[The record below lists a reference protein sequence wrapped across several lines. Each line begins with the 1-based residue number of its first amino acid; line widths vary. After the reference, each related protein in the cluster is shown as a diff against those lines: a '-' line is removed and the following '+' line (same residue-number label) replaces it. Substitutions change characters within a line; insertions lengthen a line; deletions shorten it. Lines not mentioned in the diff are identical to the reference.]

1 MNWGRSL
8 ILVFV
13 VFAAFMGYLVYRAAG
28 THFDLVSKEYYKDEL
43 RYQDKIDGFRNAAAM
58 DAVQLRVDS
67 AGVLQIRFPDQM
79 KGRPV
84 QGSLWLYCKTDAGKD
99 VHIPLVEDT
108 TGIRVINVSGRPSG
122 KYLAKLHWEVL
133 QVPYEFEQEIII
145 P

>member
-8 ILVFV
+8 ILVFI
-13 VFAAFMGYLVYRAAG
+13 VFAAFMGYLVYRASG

-58 DAVQLRVDS
+58 EAVQLRVDS
-67 AGVLQIRFPDQM
+67 TGILQIRFPEQM
-79 KGRPV
+79 KGKPV

-99 VHIPLVEDT
+99 VHIPLAEDT
-108 TGIRVINVSGRPSG
+108 TGMRVINVSGKASG
-122 KYLAKLHWEVL
+122 KYQAKLHWEVL
-133 QVPYEFEQEIII
+133 RVPYEFEQEIII

>member
-8 ILVFV
+8 ILVFI
-13 VFAAFMGYLVYRAAG
+13 VFAAFMGYLVYRASG

-67 AGVLQIRFPDQM
+67 TGILQIRFPEQM
-79 KGRPV
+79 KGKPV
-84 QGSLWLYCKTDAGKD
+84 VGSLWLYCKTDAGKD
-99 VHIPLVEDT
+99 LHIPLAEDT
-108 TGIRVINVSGRPSG
+108 TGMRVINVSGKASG
-122 KYLAKLHWEVL
+122 KYQAKLHWEVL
-133 QVPYEFEQEIII
+133 RVPYEFEQEIII

>member
-13 VFAAFMGYLVYRAAG
+13 VFAAFMGYLVYRASG

-43 RYQDKIDGFRNAAAM
+43 RYQDKIDGFRNAAAL

-67 AGVLQIRFPDQM
+67 AGILQIRFPEQM
-79 KGRPV
+79 KGKPV

-99 VHIPLVEDT
+99 VHIPLAEDT
-108 TGIRVINVSGRPSG
+108 TGLRVFNVSGRPSG

-133 QVPYEFEQEIII
+133 SVPYEFEQEIII
-145 P
+145 R

>member
-8 ILVFV
+8 ILVFI
-13 VFAAFMGYLVYRAAG
+13 VFAAFMGYLVYRASG

-67 AGVLQIRFPDQM
+67 TGILQIRFPEQM
-79 KGRPV
+79 KGKPV
-84 QGSLWLYCKTDAGKD
+84 VGSLWLYCKTDAGKD
-99 VHIPLVEDT
+99 LHIPLAEDT
-108 TGIRVINVSGRPSG
+108 TGMRVINVSGKASG

-133 QVPYEFEQEIII
+133 RVPYEFEQEIII

>member
-8 ILVFV
+8 ILVFI
-13 VFAAFMGYLVYRAAG
+13 VFAAFMGYLVYRASG

-58 DAVQLRVDS
+58 EAVQLRVDS
-67 AGVLQIRFPDQM
+67 AGILQIRFPEQM
-79 KGRPV
+79 KGKPV

-99 VHIPLVEDT
+99 LHIPLAEDT
-108 TGIRVINVSGRPSG
+108 TGMRVINLSGKASG
-122 KYLAKLHWEVL
+122 KYQAKLHWEVL
-133 QVPYEFEQEIII
+133 RVPYEFEQEIII

>member
-13 VFAAFMGYLVYRAAG
+13 VFAAFMGYLVYRASG

-43 RYQDKIDGFRNAAAM
+43 RYQDKIDGFRNAAAL

-67 AGVLQIRFPDQM
+67 AGILQIRFPEQM
-79 KGRPV
+79 KGKPV
-84 QGSLWLYCKTDAGKD
+84 QGSLWLYCKMDAGKD
-99 VHIPLVEDT
+99 VHIPLAEDT
-108 TGIRVINVSGRPSG
+108 TALRVFNVSGRPSG

-133 QVPYEFEQEIII
+133 SVPYEFEQEIII
-145 P
+145 R

>member
-13 VFAAFMGYLVYRAAG
+13 VFAAFMGYLVYRASG

-58 DAVQLRVDS
+58 EAVQLRVDS
-67 AGVLQIRFPDQM
+67 TGILQIRFPEQM
-79 KGRPV
+79 KGKPV

-99 VHIPLVEDT
+99 IHILLAEDT
-108 TGIRVINVSGRPSG
+108 TGMRVINVSGKASG
-122 KYLAKLHWEVL
+122 KYQAKLHWEVL
-133 QVPYEFEQEIII
+133 RVPYEFEQEIII

>member
-8 ILVFV
+8 ILVFI
-13 VFAAFMGYLVYRAAG
+13 VFAAFMGYLVYRASG

-58 DAVQLRVDS
+58 EAVQLRVDS
-67 AGVLQIRFPDQM
+67 TGILQIRFPEQM
-79 KGRPV
+79 KGKPV

-99 VHIPLVEDT
+99 LHIPLAEDT
-108 TGIRVINVSGRPSG
+108 TGIRVINLSGKASG
-122 KYLAKLHWEVL
+122 KYQAKLHWEVL
-133 QVPYEFEQEIII
+133 RVPYEFEQEIII

>member
-8 ILVFV
+8 ILVFI
-13 VFAAFMGYLVYRAAG
+13 VFAAFMGYLVYRASG

-58 DAVQLRVDS
+58 EAVQLRVDS
-67 AGVLQIRFPDQM
+67 TGILQIRFPEQM
-79 KGRPV
+79 KGKPV

-99 VHIPLVEDT
+99 LHIPLAEDT
-108 TGIRVINVSGRPSG
+108 TGMRVINLSGKASG
-122 KYLAKLHWEVL
+122 KYQAKLHWEVL
-133 QVPYEFEQEIII
+133 RVPYEFEQEIII

>member
-13 VFAAFMGYLVYRAAG
+13 VFAAFMGYLVYRASG

-58 DAVQLRVDS
+58 EAVQLRVDS
-67 AGVLQIRFPDQM
+67 TGILQIRFPEQM
-79 KGRPV
+79 KGKPV

-99 VHIPLVEDT
+99 LHIPLAEDT
-108 TGIRVINVSGRPSG
+108 TGMRVINVSGKASG
-122 KYLAKLHWEVL
+122 KYQAKLHWEVL
-133 QVPYEFEQEIII
+133 RVPYEFEQEIII

>member
-8 ILVFV
+8 ILVFI
-13 VFAAFMGYLVYRAAG
+13 VFAAFMGYLVYRASG

-58 DAVQLRVDS
+58 EAVQLRVDS
-67 AGVLQIRFPDQM
+67 TGILQIRFPEQM
-79 KGRPV
+79 KGKPV

-99 VHIPLVEDT
+99 IHIPLAEDT
-108 TGIRVINVSGRPSG
+108 TGMRVINVSGKASG
-122 KYLAKLHWEVL
+122 KYQAKLHWEVL
-133 QVPYEFEQEIII
+133 RVPYEFEQEIII

>member
-8 ILVFV
+8 ILVFI
-13 VFAAFMGYLVYRAAG
+13 VFAAFMGYLVYRASG

-58 DAVQLRVDS
+58 EAVQLRVDS
-67 AGVLQIRFPDQM
+67 TGILQIRVPEQM
-79 KGRPV
+79 KGKPV

-99 VHIPLVEDT
+99 LHIPLAEDT
-108 TGIRVINVSGRPSG
+108 TGMRVINVSGKAFG
-122 KYLAKLHWEVL
+122 KYQAKLHWEVL
-133 QVPYEFEQEIII
+133 RVPYEFEQEIII

>member
-8 ILVFV
+8 ILVFI
-13 VFAAFMGYLVYRAAG
+13 VFAAFMGYLVYRASG

-58 DAVQLRVDS
+58 EAVQLKVDS
-67 AGVLQIRFPDQM
+67 TGILQIRFPEQM
-79 KGRPV
+79 KGKPV

-99 VHIPLVEDT
+99 LHIPLAEDT
-108 TGIRVINVSGRPSG
+108 TGMRVINVSGKASG

-133 QVPYEFEQEIII
+133 RVPYEFEQEIII

>member
-13 VFAAFMGYLVYRAAG
+13 VFAAFMGYLVYRASG

-58 DAVQLRVDS
+58 EAVQLRVDS
-67 AGVLQIRFPDQM
+67 TGILQIRFPEQM
-79 KGRPV
+79 KGKPV
-84 QGSLWLYCKTDAGKD
+84 QGSLWLYCKMDAGKD
-99 VHIPLVEDT
+99 IHIPLAEDT
-108 TGIRVINVSGRPSG
+108 TGMRVINVSGKASG
-122 KYLAKLHWEVL
+122 KYQAKLHWEVL
-133 QVPYEFEQEIII
+133 RVPYEFEQEIII

>member
-8 ILVFV
+8 ILVFIL
-13 VFAAFMGYLVYRAAG
+13 FAAFMGYLVYRASA

-43 RYQDKIDGFRNAAAM
+43 RYQDKIDGFRNAAAL

-67 AGVLQIRFPDQM
+67 AGILQIRFPEKM
-79 KGRPV
+79 KGKPV

-99 VHIPLVEDT
+99 LHIPLAEDT
-108 TGIRVINVSGRPSG
+108 TGIRVINVLGRASG
-122 KYLAKLHWEVL
+122 KYLAKLHWEVMRI
-133 QVPYEFEQEIII
+133 PYEFEQEIII

>member
-8 ILVFV
+8 ILVFI
-13 VFAAFMGYLVYRAAG
+13 VFAAFMGYLVYRASA

-43 RYQDKIDGFRNAAAM
+43 RYQDKIDGFRNSAAL

-67 AGVLQIRFPDQM
+67 TGILQIRFPEQM
-79 KGRPV
+79 KGKPV
-84 QGSLWLYCKTDAGKD
+84 LGLLWLYCKTDAGKD
-99 VHIPLVEDT
+99 LHIPLAEDT
-108 TGIRVINVSGRPSG
+108 TGMCVINVSGKASG

-133 QVPYEFEQEIII
+133 RVPYEFEQEIII

>member
-13 VFAAFMGYLVYRAAG
+13 VFAAFMGYLVYRASG

-58 DAVQLRVDS
+58 EAVQLRVDS
-67 AGVLQIRFPDQM
+67 TGILQIRFPEQM
-79 KGRPV
+79 KGKPV

-99 VHIPLVEDT
+99 LHIPLAEDT
-108 TGIRVINVSGRPSG
+108 TGMRVINLSGKASG
-122 KYLAKLHWEVL
+122 KYQAKLHWEVL
-133 QVPYEFEQEIII
+133 RVPYEFEQEIII

>member
-13 VFAAFMGYLVYRAAG
+13 VFAAFMGYLVYRASG

-58 DAVQLRVDS
+58 EAVQLRVDS
-67 AGVLQIRFPDQM
+67 VGILQIRFPEQM
-79 KGRPV
+79 KGKPV

-99 VHIPLVEDT
+99 LHIPLAEDT
-108 TGIRVINVSGRPSG
+108 TGMRVINLSGKASG
-122 KYLAKLHWEVL
+122 KYQAKLHWEVL
-133 QVPYEFEQEIII
+133 RVPYEFEQEIII

>member
-13 VFAAFMGYLVYRAAG
+13 VFAAFMGYLVYRASG

-58 DAVQLRVDS
+58 EAVQLRVDS
-67 AGVLQIRFPDQM
+67 TGILQIRFPEQM
-79 KGRPV
+79 KGKPV

-99 VHIPLVEDT
+99 LHIPLAEDT
-108 TGIRVINVSGRPSG
+108 TGIRVINLSGKASG
-122 KYLAKLHWEVL
+122 KYQAKLHWEVL
-133 QVPYEFEQEIII
+133 RVPYEFEQEIII

>member
-8 ILVFV
+8 ILVFIL
-13 VFAAFMGYLVYRAAG
+13 FAAFMGYLVYRASG

-58 DAVQLRVDS
+58 EAVQLRVDS
-67 AGVLQIRFPDQM
+67 TGILQIRFPEQM
-79 KGRPV
+79 KGKPV

-99 VHIPLVEDT
+99 LHIPLAEDT
-108 TGIRVINVSGRPSG
+108 TGMRVINVSGKASG
-122 KYLAKLHWEVL
+122 KYQAKLHWEVL
-133 QVPYEFEQEIII
+133 RVPYEFEQEIII

>member
-1 MNWGRSL
+1 
-8 ILVFV
+8 VFI
-13 VFAAFMGYLVYRAAG
+13 VFAAFMGYLVYRASG

-67 AGVLQIRFPDQM
+67 TGILQIRFPEQM
-79 KGRPV
+79 KGKPV
-84 QGSLWLYCKTDAGKD
+84 VGSLWLYCKTDAGKD
-99 VHIPLVEDT
+99 LHIPLAEDT
-108 TGIRVINVSGRPSG
+108 TGMRVINVSGKASG

-133 QVPYEFEQEIII
+133 RVPYEFEQEIII

>member
-8 ILVFV
+8 ILVFI
-13 VFAAFMGYLVYRAAG
+13 VFAAFMGYLVYRASG

-58 DAVQLRVDS
+58 EAVQLRVDS
-67 AGVLQIRFPDQM
+67 TGILQIRFPEQM
-79 KGRPV
+79 KGKPV

-99 VHIPLVEDT
+99 LHIPLAEDT
-108 TGIRVINVSGRPSG
+108 TGMRVINVSGKASG
-122 KYLAKLHWEVL
+122 KYQAKLHWEVL
-133 QVPYEFEQEIII
+133 RVPYEFEQEIII

>member
-13 VFAAFMGYLVYRAAG
+13 VFAAFMGYLVYRASG

-58 DAVQLRVDS
+58 EAVQLKVDS
-67 AGVLQIRFPDQM
+67 TGILQIRFPEQM
-79 KGRPV
+79 KGKPV

-99 VHIPLVEDT
+99 LHIPLAEDT
-108 TGIRVINVSGRPSG
+108 TGIRVINLSGKASG
-122 KYLAKLHWEVL
+122 KYQAKLHWEVL
-133 QVPYEFEQEIII
+133 RVPYEFEQEIII

>member
-8 ILVFV
+8 ILVFI
-13 VFAAFMGYLVYRAAG
+13 VFAAFMGYLVYRASG

-58 DAVQLRVDS
+58 EAVQLRVDS
-67 AGVLQIRFPDQM
+67 TGILQIRFPEQM
-79 KGRPV
+79 KGKPV

-99 VHIPLVEDT
+99 LHIPLAKDT
-108 TGIRVINVSGRPSG
+108 TGMRVINVSGKASG
-122 KYLAKLHWEVL
+122 KYQAKLHWEVL
-133 QVPYEFEQEIII
+133 RVPYEFEQEIII

>member
-8 ILVFV
+8 ILVFI
-13 VFAAFMGYLVYRAAG
+13 VFAAFMGYLVYRASG

-58 DAVQLRVDS
+58 EAVQLRVDS
-67 AGVLQIRFPDQM
+67 TCILQIRFPEQM
-79 KGRPV
+79 KGKPV

-99 VHIPLVEDT
+99 LHIPLAEDT
-108 TGIRVINVSGRPSG
+108 TGMRVINVSGKASG
-122 KYLAKLHWEVL
+122 KYQAKLHWEVL
-133 QVPYEFEQEIII
+133 RVPYEFEQEIII

>member
-8 ILVFV
+8 ILVFI
-13 VFAAFMGYLVYRAAG
+13 VFAAFMGYLVYRASG

-43 RYQDKIDGFRNAAAM
+43 RYQDKIDGFRNAASM
-58 DAVQLRVDS
+58 EAVQLRVDG
-67 AGVLQIRFPDQM
+67 AGILQIRFPEQM
-79 KGRPV
+79 KGKPV

-99 VHIPLVEDT
+99 LHIPLAEDT
-108 TGIRVINVSGRPSG
+108 TGMRVINVSGKASG

-133 QVPYEFEQEIII
+133 RVPYEFEQEIII

>member
-13 VFAAFMGYLVYRAAG
+13 VFAAFMGYLVYRASG

-58 DAVQLRVDS
+58 EAVQLRVDS
-67 AGVLQIRFPDQM
+67 TGILQIRFPEQM
-79 KGRPV
+79 KGKPV

-99 VHIPLVEDT
+99 IHIPLAEDT
-108 TGIRVINVSGRPSG
+108 TGMRVINVSGKASG
-122 KYLAKLHWEVL
+122 KYQAKLHWEVL
-133 QVPYEFEQEIII
+133 RVPYEFEQEIII

>member
-13 VFAAFMGYLVYRAAG
+13 VFAAFMGYLVYRASG

-58 DAVQLRVDS
+58 EAVQLRVDS
-67 AGVLQIRFPDQM
+67 TGILQIRFPEQM
-79 KGRPV
+79 KGKPV

-99 VHIPLVEDT
+99 LHIPLAEDT
-108 TGIRVINVSGRPSG
+108 TGMRVINVSGKAFG
-122 KYLAKLHWEVL
+122 KYQAKLHWEVL
-133 QVPYEFEQEIII
+133 RVPYEFEQEIII

>member
-13 VFAAFMGYLVYRAAG
+13 VFAAFMGYLVYRASG

-43 RYQDKIDGFRNAAAM
+43 RYQDKIDGFRNAAAL

-67 AGVLQIRFPDQM
+67 AGILQIRFPEQM
-79 KGRPV
+79 KGKPV

-99 VHIPLVEDT
+99 EHIPLAEDT
-108 TGIRVINVSGRPSG
+108 TGIRAINVSGKPSG

-133 QVPYEFEQEIII
+133 SVPYEFEQEIII
-145 P
+145 R

>member
-13 VFAAFMGYLVYRAAG
+13 VFAAFMGYLVYRASG

-43 RYQDKIDGFRNAAAM
+43 RYQDKIDGFRNAAAL

-67 AGVLQIRFPDQM
+67 AGILQIRFPEQM
-79 KGRPV
+79 KGKPV
-84 QGSLWLYCKTDAGKD
+84 HGLLWLYCKTDAGKD
-99 VHIPLVEDT
+99 EHIPLADDT
-108 TGIRVINVSGRPSG
+108 TGIRAINVSGKPSG

-133 QVPYEFEQEIII
+133 RVPYEFEQEIII